1 MSRKER
7 LYISGLP
14 QIIKLNGHNHDLIF
28 NDEEDYQKLLKC
40 LDKSLNLYCCAL
52 HAYTLLP
59 QQMLFLLTPQ
69 SKEDLSRFIQHIG
82 RSYVPYYNHKYHRS
96 GALWEGR
103 YGSCLIE
110 PGAYLLLA
118 QQFIDTYSHSFRIE
132 SPELQ
137 DWSSYRCNI
146 GEEEMERISP
156 HLKYLQL
163 GKSQSERAM
172 QYRRF
177 IHVSLSPAIQER
189 IRNCLSQ
196 NCVLGTA
203 KYCQQLEV
211 MLHRRVRPRRCGRPR
226 KYYHN
231 QVTHWVWLENQASRL
246 LQRYCYQEVRLPL
259 LECREE
265 RIEKAAVFNQQEA
278 LTANLSCN
286 HPALLR
292 GEGTMGVLRVIA
304 QHQQL
309 QSTSKLWYLGA
320 MFRTAYRQERYIEQ
334 YHQLGVEAF
343 GYPNIDIELEHFFLQ
358 HEFFKSLRLKK
369 QVELKI
375 NTLGSSEEFSRFREA
390 LRGFYQP
397 FGHLLASP
405 WSQLLLHAPE
415 RLLFSSDPLLKTL
428 QANAPK
434 RADFLSDASRQRF
447 KALTESLGRV
457 GIPFVIDDDLYPE
470 NDYCHTV
477 FEWRSDKLDESDL
490 LCRGGRY
497 DDSASRLLDK
507 PIFACGFAFML
518 DPLMRLLQ
526 LTHKSMFKPRVTDV
540 VIIPRT
546 SIANESALSIGRA
559 LRVKFPQLSITNDCS
574 SMRISTC
581 MRNANRLGARFIVIV
596 TPWQMD
602 RVEIIDKE
610 NDLRQEVSFNTML
623 TILSNSINS

>member
-14 QIIKLNGHNHDLIF
+14 QIIQLKGHNHDSIF
-28 NDEEDYQKLLKC
+28 NDQEDYQRLLKC
-40 LDKSLNLYCCAL
+40 LDKALNLYCCAL

-59 QQMLFLLTPQ
+59 QQILLLLTPQ

-103 YGSCLIE
+103 YNSCLIE

-118 QQFIDTYSHSFRIE
+118 QQFIDTYSHPFRID
-132 SPELQ
+132 SPELP

-146 GEEEMERISP
+146 GEEQMERITP
-156 HLKYLQL
+156 HLQYQQL
-163 GKSQSERAM
+163 GKSTPERAM

-177 IHVSLSPAIQER
+177 IHASISPAIQER
-189 IRNCLSQ
+189 IHSCLSQ

-203 KYCQQLEV
+203 KYCQQLEA
-211 MLHRRVRPRRCGRPR
+211 MLYRRVRPRHCGRPR

-231 QVTHWVWLENQASRL
+231 QVTHWVWLENLASRL
-246 LQRYCYQEVRLPL
+246 LQRYCYQEIRLPL
-259 LECREE
+259 LERWEE
-265 RIEKAAVFNQQEA
+265 QIELNQQEER
-278 LTANLSCN
+278 TAHLSCN
-286 HPALLR
+286 HSALLR
-292 GEGTMGVLRVIA
+292 GEGTMGCLRVVA

-320 MFRTAYRQERYIEQ
+320 MFRTAYRQEQHIEQ

-343 GYPNIDIELEHFFLQ
+343 GYPNIDIELEHLFLQ
-358 HEFFKSLRLKK
+358 YDFFKLLRLKK

-375 NTLGSSEEFSRFREA
+375 NTLGSSEEFSGFREA
-390 LRGFYQP
+390 LRDFYQP

-405 WSQLLLHAPE
+405 WPQLLQHAPE
-415 RLLFSSDPLLKTL
+415 RLLLSSDPLLKAL

-434 RADFLSDASRQRF
+434 RADFLSDASRLRF
-447 KALTESLGRV
+447 EALTESLGRA
-457 GIPFVIDDDLYPE
+457 GIPFVVDNALYPK
-470 NDYCHTV
+470 NAYCHTV
-477 FEWRSDKLDESDL
+477 FEWRSDKLEESDL

-507 PIFACGFAFML
+507 PVSACGFAFML

-526 LTHKSMFKPRVTDV
+526 LTNKSMFKQQVTDV

-546 SIANESALSIGRA
+546 PIANESALSIGRA
-559 LRVKFPQLSITNDCS
+559 LRVKFPQLSIANDCS
-574 SMRISTC
+574 NMRINAC
-581 MRNANRLGARFIVIV
+581 IRNAERLGGRFIVIV
-596 TPWQMD
+596 PPRQTD
-602 RVEIIDKE
+602 EVEILDKE